1 MEEDEI
7 KKQAQKDAKELWENE
22 LEKPF
27 LEKINES
34 LLLMMKNIDS
44 QFLAYE
50 KKFNSIIKGIEKN
63 SMNNSSQNSVQ
74 KSSLSSSIISDN
86 NPNKIDIEKITK
98 PYTKLTLL
106 DDVNPLINLII
117 QCLCNIKTFMAYYFN
132 PNKEEKILRK
142 FRNNPNNL
150 YLGPGYL
157 NLLKKVWEDLKEE
170 YSPREIHNILKGLMK
185 DDYKSN
191 NSGHIMK
198 FIIDQ
203 LYSEL
208 NNDNDLLI
216 NLDNFKDSSY
226 LPKNKILNTAYP
238 FIKTKKTCLSCGK
251 IVDNYFSVSPVINI
265 YLDESNDESTKF
277 FNLENDLNKL
287 LIERGKEQILVDCQ
301 TCKKQQDI
309 MVSKS
314 VKEAS
319 EITIFYIDRKNDPN
333 HEISLFYSHSMN
345 LCMDSSNTK
354 FDLIT
359 VIKDLPFNS
368 DGSLS
373 HIAYI
378 RSLINHKW
386 YSYDNKEIKLLQD
399 ENEVLDGKYVSLLIY
414 SPPKSN

>member
-7 KKQAQKDAKELWENE
+7 KEQAKKDAKDLWEKE
-22 LEKPF
+22 LEMPF
-27 LEKINES
+27 IEKINES

-50 KKFNSIIKGIEKN
+50 KKFNSIIKGIDKN
-63 SMNNSSQNSVQ
+63 AIDNSSQNSVQ
-74 KSSLSSSIISDN
+74 KPSLSSSNISNNN
-86 NPNKIDIEKITK
+86 NPNKINIKDITK
-98 PYTKLTLL
+98 PYTKLTFFS
-106 DDVNPLINLII
+106 DENPLINLII

-132 PNKEEKILRK
+132 PDKEEKILRK
-142 FRNNPNNL
+142 FKNNPNDL
-150 YLGPGYL
+150 FLGPAYL
-157 NLLKKVWEDLKEE
+157 NLLKKVWEDQKEE
-170 YSPREIHNILKGLMK
+170 YSAIEIHNVLKGLMK
-185 DDYKSN
+185 DDYNSN

-198 FIIDQ
+198 FIIKQ

-208 NNDNDLLI
+208 NDDNDQVI
-216 NLDNFKDSSY
+216 NLDNFTNSTY
-226 LPKNKILNTAYP
+226 LPKNKILYAAYP
-238 FIKTKKTCLSCGK
+238 YIQTKKSCLTCRN
-251 IVDNYFSVSPVINI
+251 IVQNYFSVSPVINI
-265 YLDESNDESTKF
+265 YLDENNGESTK

-287 LIERGKEQILVDCQ
+287 LIERGEEQILDDCQ
-301 TCKKQQDI
+301 ICKKQQNI
-309 MVSKS
+309 MVTKS

-333 HEISLFYSHSMN
+333 HKISLSYSHSMN
-345 LCMDSSNTK
+345 LSMNSSKTK

-373 HIAYI
+373 YIAYI

-399 ENEVLDGKYVSLLIY
+399 ENEVLDDKYASLLIY
-414 SPPKSN
+414 SPPKHN